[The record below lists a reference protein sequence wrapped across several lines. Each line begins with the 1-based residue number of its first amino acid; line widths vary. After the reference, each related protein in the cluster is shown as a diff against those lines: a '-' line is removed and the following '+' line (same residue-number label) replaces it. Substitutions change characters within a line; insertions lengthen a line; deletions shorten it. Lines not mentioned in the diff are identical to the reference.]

1 MLDLYFA
8 GQVTDH
14 VDKCLFDMGA
24 NHLFSYLNERKNI
37 DRWIGWI
44 NQYGRKGKL
53 FIDSGAFTAWTKGT
67 YINVDDYS
75 INRLHR
81 CVLYVFIAI

>member
-24 NHLFSYLNERKNI
+24 NHLFSYLNERKILI
-37 DRWIGWI
+37 DGLAGLI
-44 NQYGRKGKL
+44 NTVEKVNYLLTVVLLLHGLKVHIL
-53 FIDSGAFTAWTKGT
+53 MLMIMFTFKRQSAV
-67 YINVDDYS
+67 Y
-75 INRLHR
+75 
-81 CVLYVFIAI
+81 

>member
-24 NHLFSYLNERKNI
+24 NHLFSYLNEGKILI
-37 DRWIGWI
+37 DGLAGLI
-44 NQYGRKGKL
+44 NTVEKVNYLLTVVLLLHGLKVHIL
-53 FIDSGAFTAWTKGT
+53 MLMIMFT
-67 YINVDDYS
+67 
-75 INRLHR
+75 
-81 CVLYVFIAI
+81 F

>member
-44 NQYGRKGKL
+44 NQYGRKVNYLLTVVLLLHGLKVHIL
-53 FIDSGAFTAWTKGT
+53 MLMIMFT
-67 YINVDDYS
+67 
-75 INRLHR
+75 
-81 CVLYVFIAI
+81 F

>member
-8 GQVTDH
+8 GQVTAH

-37 DRWIGWI
+37 DRWIGQI
-44 NQYGRKGKL
+44 NQYGRKEKL
-53 FIDSGAFTAWTKGT
+53 LIESSAITTWTKSK
-67 YINVDDYS
+67 YIKGDD
-75 INRLHR
+75 
-81 CVLYVFIAI
+81 

>member
-24 NHLFSYLNERKNI
+24 NHLFSYLNERKNAAFPPAR
-37 DRWIGWI
+37 DNRETS
-44 NQYGRKGKL
+44 
-53 FIDSGAFTAWTKGT
+53 DS
-67 YINVDDYS
+67 NCL
-75 INRLHR
+75 R
-81 CVLYVFIAI
+81 